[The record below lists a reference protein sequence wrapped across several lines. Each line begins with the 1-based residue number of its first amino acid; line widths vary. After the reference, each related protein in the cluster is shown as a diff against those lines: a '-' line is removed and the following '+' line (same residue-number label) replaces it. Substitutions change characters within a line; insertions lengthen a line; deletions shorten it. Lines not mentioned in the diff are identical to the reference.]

1 MDENKIVPGTAEE
14 NNLEIST
21 KTIIVSPTQREEI
34 KVKKRKRV
42 GNLGREKISD
52 WCEKAISRKLGKKC
66 TYDFQPSDKIKIFTI
81 ETKSLNY
88 VQGTRG
94 YFGKLLLSSFF
105 FFFSCFQD
113 WVSNPNTK
121 HLCTI
126 RASYGSIFLDF
137 LANRFQPPPP
147 PTRNSIFHMLLHA

>member
-52 WCEKAISRKLGKKC
+52 
-66 TYDFQPSDKIKIFTI
+66 
-81 ETKSLNY
+81 
-88 VQGTRG
+88 
-94 YFGKLLLSSFF
+94 
-105 FFFSCFQD
+105 
-113 WVSNPNTK
+113 
-121 HLCTI
+121 
-126 RASYGSIFLDF
+126 
-137 LANRFQPPPP
+137 
-147 PTRNSIFHMLLHA
+147 